1 MHDRLFEHQAALA
14 REDLVAHAKRL
25 GLDTARFASDLDSG
39 AVEERVRGDFAS
51 GVRSGVNGT
60 PTFFIDGVRFDESW
74 DEDSLVEALQQ
85 ATAK

>member
-1 MHDRLFEHQAALA
+1 
-14 REDLVAHAKRL
+14 
-25 GLDTARFASDLDSG
+25 
-39 AVEERVRGDFAS
+39 
-51 GVRSGVNGT
+51 VNGT